1 MYDLRNLREMLCKE
15 LDEIAEKRE
24 MSAGD
29 LDAIQKLTSSI
40 KNTYKI
46 EMLEE
51 GGYSRDGE
59 WEADMR
65 GTYGRGISYR
75 GRHRD
80 SMGRYSRTDAREHMR
95 STLEDMMREADD
107 DKTRD
112 AIRRCMEQIDRA
124 EEVDVCWIKP
134 KFERQLQN
142 WNSMNP
148 AIPTMPNWR
157 VCM

>member
-15 LDEIAEKRE
+15 LDDIADKRE

-46 EMLEE
+46 EMLED
-51 GGYSRDGE
+51 GGYSRSGE

-65 GTYGRGISYR
+65 GTYGRGSSYR

-95 STLEDMMREADD
+95 STLEDMMSDAND
-107 DKTRD
+107 DKTRE

-124 EEVDVCWIKP
+124 
-134 KFERQLQN
+134 
-142 WNSMNP
+142 
-148 AIPTMPNWR
+148 
-157 VCM
+157 

>member
-15 LDEIAEKRE
+15 LDEISEKRE

-46 EMLEE
+46 EMFED
-51 GGYSRDGE
+51 GGYSRDDEYSRGGN
-59 WEADMR
+59 WAADLR
-65 GTYGRGISYR
+65 GTYGRGSSYR

-95 STLEDMMREADD
+95 AQLEDMMRDADD
-107 DKTRD
+107 DKARD

-124 EEVDVCWIKP
+124 
-134 KFERQLQN
+134 
-142 WNSMNP
+142 
-148 AIPTMPNWR
+148 
-157 VCM
+157 

>member
-1 MYDLRNLREMLCKE
+1 MYDLRDLREMLCKE
-15 LDEIAEKRE
+15 LDEIAAKRE

-46 EMLEE
+46 EMFED
-51 GGYSRDGE
+51 GDYSRDDGYSRGGN
-59 WEADMR
+59 WAADLR
-65 GTYGRGISYR
+65 GTYGRGSSSR

-80 SMGRYSRTDAREHMR
+80 AMGRYSRTDAREHMR
-95 STLEDMMREADD
+95 EQLDDMMRDADD

-124 EEVDVCWIKP
+124 
-134 KFERQLQN
+134 
-142 WNSMNP
+142 
-148 AIPTMPNWR
+148 
-157 VCM
+157 

>member
-15 LDEIAEKRE
+15 LDEIADKHE

-46 EMLEE
+46 EMLED

-65 GTYGRGISYR
+65 GMYGRGSSYR
-75 GRHRD
+75 GRRRD
-80 SMGRYSRTDAREHMR
+80 SMGRYSRTDAREHMHA
-95 STLEDMMREADD
+95 TLEDMMRDADD
-107 DKTRD
+107 DKTRE

-124 EEVDVCWIKP
+124 
-134 KFERQLQN
+134 
-142 WNSMNP
+142 
-148 AIPTMPNWR
+148 
-157 VCM
+157 